1 MIMMLYEQGAVTEQ
15 CCKRIP
21 VEVAAL
27 QRSREVVH
35 CGNRQRLFDLFNTPA
50 RNENEVIYPAEDKC
64 SRKLTM
70 IYGPSGDEQRMAKN
84 TWLAEGLPGSY
95 LKIDFFT
102 CRGVR
107 SINWMPST
115 PSLAH

>member
-50 RNENEVIYPAEDKC
+50 RNENEVI
-64 SRKLTM
+64 
-70 IYGPSGDEQRMAKN
+70 
-84 TWLAEGLPGSY
+84 
-95 LKIDFFT
+95 
-102 CRGVR
+102 
-107 SINWMPST
+107 
-115 PSLAH
+115 